1 MSEKKYEILAAMGK
15 AIPGMTE
22 AEKSYLMGF
31 IEGFAAR
38 PETNRPQQERV
49 GA

>member
-15 AIPGMTE
+15 TMPGMTE
-22 AEKSYLMGF
+22 TEKSYLIGF
-31 IEGFAAR
+31 LEGFAAR
-38 PETNRPQQERV
+38 HDADTPRQERV